1 MLAGISCATR
11 KVFGR
16 VEHPMCV
23 EQASGAILVRSC
35 LGNWCTVVLVVA
47 VAGTVPGVGLVRVVT
62 EVGAG
67 GYWCWG
73 MPRWVQVDV
82 GAGECGVGAG
92 GAGGAGGWCGTVF
105 VFLQVVQTLWNLIMK
120 NSISGNWT
128 LKIAVVVLLLFAAP
142 LGLRGTGLDADL
154 IYVNG
159 EKWALLAKP
168 VSGEMLKKLDA
179 VLPPHEQRVI
189 STANWSG
196 ITCIWSIEK
205 GKLYLKRVEVEMV
218 DSYKDKVYT
227 FIVPADSLKDVFE
240 GCYTRRVILAKW
252 VDGELRAGQGNL
264 VSYSH
269 IGFARNHKKEIHFKV
284 NKGIVESL
292 EQRRYS
298 VVRISQKKEYK
309 GRKLDYPAVRVL
321 KYRTQPFKY

>member
-1 MLAGISCATR
+1 
-11 KVFGR
+11 
-16 VEHPMCV
+16 MCV
-23 EQASGAILVRSC
+23 EQASRAILVRRC
-35 LGNWCTVVLVVA
+35 LGNWCAVVLVVA
-47 VAGTVPGVGLVRVVT
+47 VAVTVPGVGLVRVVA

-67 GYWCWG
+67 GF
-73 MPRWVQVDV
+73 

-92 GAGGAGGWCGTVF
+92 VAGGWCGTVF

-128 LKIAVVVLLLFAAP
+128 LKIAVVVMLLFAAP
-142 LGLRGTGLDADL
+142 LGLRGTGLSADV

-159 EKWALLAKP
+159 EKWWLLAKP
-168 VSGEMLKKLDA
+168 VSGELLKKLDT

-240 GCYTRRVILAKW
+240 GCYTRRGILAKW

-298 VVRISQKKEYK
+298 VVSISQKKEYK

>member
-1 MLAGISCATR
+1 
-11 KVFGR
+11 
-16 VEHPMCV
+16 MCV
-23 EQASGAILVRSC
+23 EQASRAILVRSC
-35 LGNWCTVVLVVA
+35 LGNWCAVVLVVA
-47 VAGTVPGVGLVRVVT
+47 VAVTVPGVGLVRVVA

-67 GYWCWG
+67 GCWCWG
-73 MPRWVQVDV
+73 MWSECRW
-82 GAGECGVGAG
+82 G
-92 GAGGAGGWCGTVF
+92 GGWCGTVF

-120 NSISGNWT
+120 NSISRNWT
-128 LKIAVVVLLLFAAP
+128 LKIAVAVMLLFAAP

-240 GCYTRRVILAKW
+240 GCYTRRGILAKW

-298 VVRISQKKEYK
+298 VVSISQKKEYK

-321 KYRTQPFKY
+321 KYRTEPFKY

>member
-1 MLAGISCATR
+1 M
-11 KVFGR
+11 
-16 VEHPMCV
+16 
-23 EQASGAILVRSC
+23 
-35 LGNWCTVVLVVA
+35 
-47 VAGTVPGVGLVRVVT
+47 
-62 EVGAG
+62 
-67 GYWCWG
+67 
-73 MPRWVQVDV
+73 DV
-82 GAGECGVGAG
+82 GAVECGVGAG
-92 GAGGAGGWCGTVF
+92 GAGGAGGWRGTVF

-128 LKIAVVVLLLFAAP
+128 LKIAVVVMLLFAAP

-240 GCYTRRVILAKW
+240 GCYTRRGILAKW

-298 VVRISQKKEYK
+298 VVSISQKKEYK

-321 KYRTQPFKY
+321 KYRTQPIKY

>member
-1 MLAGISCATR
+1 MSDNCTISNAQGCGAPNLASTACWPASAALPVKFLDGWSIQCALNR
-11 KVFGR
+11 HPGPFWCAVVF
-16 VEHPMCV
+16 
-23 EQASGAILVRSC
+23 
-35 LGNWCTVVLVVA
+35 VVA
-47 VAGTVPGVGLVRVVT
+47 VAGTVPGVGLVRVVA

-73 MPRWVQVDV
+73 MCSGCRWDWWMVWNSF
-82 GAGECGVGAG
+82 CI
-92 GAGGAGGWCGTVF
+92 F
-105 VFLQVVQTLWNLIMK
+105 QVVQTLWNLIMK

-128 LKIAVVVLLLFAAP
+128 LKIAVVVMLLFAAP

-240 GCYTRRVILAKW
+240 GCYTRRGILAKW

-298 VVRISQKKEYK
+298 VVSISQKKEYK

-321 KYRTQPFKY
+321 KYRTQPFKF